1 MNFRNPWHTH
11 TYSYIWVYKTLQ
23 IGFKIKYISQIY
35 FYQEYEDIQILQGV
49 SLISESLLKGKKHIN
64 TSM

>member
-1 MNFRNPWHTH
+1 MNLRNPWPTH

-35 FYQEYEDIQILQGV
+35 FYQKYEDI
-49 SLISESLLKGKKHIN
+49 
-64 TSM
+64 